1 MAEAMSMFT
10 NLMKIGVFDIKAALK
25 GTGTA
30 NYRF

>member
-1 MAEAMSMFT
+1 MFT